1 MNTGFPAG
9 ESTKKV
15 IGLAPHH
22 RASQQSFPCPMPPA
36 VHDTLGR
43 HRHQFKDQNAAV
55 RSPWTRGH
63 PLVPFEFFPIGY
75 RVVAGRLQDGTGHT
89 SERADVHARMDGSM
103 HLCMNVCMYVSICL
117 SMHVACRGGT
127 TASEHRTVG
136 RQRGA
141 FFSKNRLKIERH
153 QFCSCARKHSRARI
167 LVDTFFTQIFLG
179 TRYFVV
185 ANPAVTDDWPTRVE
199 SKKRVGVSYFFF
211 VSALRT
217 NPCSS
222 TRVGDID

>member
-103 HLCMNVCMYVSICL
+103 HLCMNVCMYL
-117 SMHVACRGGT
+117 SVYLCTWRAEVVRPRASTVLSVDRG
-127 TASEHRTVG
+127 
-136 RQRGA
+136 GA

>member
-103 HLCMNVCMYVSICL
+103 HLCMNVCMYVCIYLSIYARG
-117 SMHVACRGGT
+117 VQRWYDRERAPYCRSTEGGVFLEKP
-127 TASEHRTVG
+127 SE
-136 RQRGA
+136 
-141 FFSKNRLKIERH
+141 NRATSILLMRAEAL
-153 QFCSCARKHSRARI
+153 ARSH
-167 LVDTFFTQIFLG
+167 
-179 TRYFVV
+179 
-185 ANPAVTDDWPTRVE
+185 
-199 SKKRVGVSYFFF
+199 
-211 VSALRT
+211 
-217 NPCSS
+217 PC
-222 TRVGDID
+222 

>member
-1 MNTGFPAG
+1 MYVCIYLSIYA
-9 ESTKKV
+9 
-15 IGLAPHH
+15 
-22 RASQQSFPCPMPPA
+22 
-36 VHDTLGR
+36 
-43 HRHQFKDQNAAV
+43 
-55 RSPWTRGH
+55 RG
-63 PLVPFEFFPIGY
+63 VQRWY
-75 RVVAGRLQDGTGHT
+75 DR
-89 SERADVHARMDGSM
+89 ERAP
-103 HLCMNVCMYVSICL
+103 Y
-117 SMHVACRGGT
+117 CRST
-127 TASEHRTVG
+127 E
-136 RQRGA
+136 GA

>member
-22 RASQQSFPCPMPPA
+22 RVSQQSFPCPMPPA
-36 VHDTLGR
+36 VHETLGR

-63 PLVPFEFFPIGY
+63 PLVPFEFFPVGY
-75 RVVAGRLQDGTGHT
+75 RVVAGRLQDATGHT

-103 HLCMNVCMYVSICL
+103 HLCMNVCMYL
-117 SMHVACRGGT
+117 SVYLCTWRAEVVRPR
-127 TASEHRTVG
+127 ASTVLSTE
-136 RQRGA
+136 GA